1 MNKEANFLVL
11 FLILNCFIIFCA
23 GGPHCLHSEVIL
35 SDWCDDD
42 HYNVEYY
49 DPAKGGY
56 DPING
61 CCALNSIKCPGSD
74 KHPKKGCA
82 YSGNH
87 LSIILHLPS
96 SDSVCC
102 DLNWYKCPAG
112 EAPTRWPCESERYE
126 YDLLGNGQ
134 FTFCCTLAQFKCY
147 GGEPAIRRAPC
158 TYSQYEMKI
167 DGHDLC
173 CDLGNLKCYGGDAPR
188 KSLSCSDSEYEMKI
202 AGHDLCCDLDKL
214 KCNNGKPPT
223 IYPCTENQHVMMLY
237 NDPFCC
243 GFEELICLSG
253 SKPAKFRHTKPCS
266 SSQYKAHFPK
276 YGYFCCDIGGLTC
289 IDGKSPTNLPCSE
302 KQYEKK
308 YNEDSLCCG
317 FDELKCYGGDM
328 PTKEPCSNS
337 QYKTNFPNYGLDALK
352 CIDGKSPTHL
362 PCSQN
367 QYEKKF
373 NEDQFCCGFDE
384 LKCYGGDMPTKEPCS
399 NSQYKTNF
407 PNYGDFCCG
416 LDALKCYGGVIPTHE
431 PCTNS
436 QYKSAFS
443 KLGEFCC
450 DFDKLK
456 CDNGK
461 SPTNLPCLE
470 ENQYEV
476 KFNEDQFCCDFE
488 DIVCADGK
496 TPLSTS
502 NDHEMYEKKKL
513 VLTGAQVYCERFL
526 ECPNGKLAEN
536 SKDCLNK
543 IVFSLD
549 YSNLFEKDLVCCEP
563 TKSCQV
569 TGSSFGFKSK
579 IDGEFAMEK
588 AKLKNSENSGYIH
601 QVIKGKQKYLC
612 PIPIGRIWSNIY
624 KPIENQ
630 TIPSKYLPN
639 DFKNMNE
646 NGKPLK
652 ICEKNA
658 DCDGFCDDYTTF
670 AEDQTTHK
678 FCYDYPKVPL
688 NISKDYK
695 ILIDSQK
702 TSLQFCNSN
711 EQCLKLK
718 SNTKC
723 LKNGENWNFK
733 GKKYQGICIE
743 KLPQNSNEFQILAVI
758 IPIIVLI
765 ILIAGITGYFLY
777 AKKFKKNREKPEKSA
792 ASPSLSNSK
801 TPTQNTPI

>member
-1 MNKEANFLVL
+1 M
-11 FLILNCFIIFCA
+11 FI
-23 GGPHCLHSEVIL
+23 GPHCLHSEVIL

-61 CCALNSIKCPGSD
+61 CC
-74 KHPKKGCA
+74 
-82 YSGNH
+82 
-87 LSIILHLPS
+87 
-96 SDSVCC
+96 

-134 FTFCCTLAQFKCY
+134 FTFCC
-147 GGEPAIRRAPC
+147 R
-158 TYSQYEMKI
+158 
-167 DGHDLC
+167 
-173 CDLGNLKCYGGDAPR
+173 
-188 KSLSCSDSEYEMKI
+188 
-202 AGHDLCCDLDKL
+202 
-214 KCNNGKPPT
+214 
-223 IYPCTENQHVMMLY
+223 
-237 NDPFCC
+237 
-243 GFEELICLSG
+243 
-253 SKPAKFRHTKPCS
+253 
-266 SSQYKAHFPK
+266 
-276 YGYFCCDIGGLTC
+276 
-289 IDGKSPTNLPCSE
+289 
-302 KQYEKK
+302 
-308 YNEDSLCCG
+308 
-317 FDELKCYGGDM
+317 
-328 PTKEPCSNS
+328 
-337 QYKTNFPNYGLDALK
+337 
-352 CIDGKSPTHL
+352 
-362 PCSQN
+362 
-367 QYEKKF
+367 
-373 NEDQFCCGFDE
+373 
-384 LKCYGGDMPTKEPCS
+384 
-399 NSQYKTNF
+399 
-407 PNYGDFCCG
+407 

-513 VLTGAQVYCERFL
+513 VLTGAQVYC
-526 ECPNGKLAEN
+526 A
-536 SKDCLNK
+536 
-543 IVFSLD
+543 
-549 YSNLFEKDLVCCEP
+549 
-563 TKSCQV
+563 
-569 TGSSFGFKSK
+569 
-579 IDGEFAMEK
+579 
-588 AKLKNSENSGYIH
+588 
-601 QVIKGKQKYLC
+601 
-612 PIPIGRIWSNIY
+612 IPIGRIWSNIY